1 MKQTNMKNHNF
12 AVIMAGGVGSRFWP
26 VSTQQNPKQFQ
37 DILGCGET
45 LIQSTFRRLKRIVP
59 FNQIYILTN
68 AAYKETVLKQLPE
81 IDEQQLVLE
90 PAMRNTAPCIL
101 LAAMKIF
108 KIDSEARMLV
118 APSDHWIQNMEE
130 FQADM
135 ELAFQM
141 AGESDKLVTFG
152 IKPSMPSTGFGYIQY
167 QPSSEEEIYKV
178 DRFIEKPDFQ
188 TAVAFLLTGN
198 YLWNSGIF
206 VWKASVILQQFRVY
220 LPVMYLL
227 FSQGEEFYNTEKE
240 QDFVNSEFEKAEN
253 ISIDYGIIEKAA
265 EVYVIPASFSWNDLG
280 TWGSIQGELPQD
292 TAGNTV
298 VNSRF
303 IARNSE
309 GNIVR
314 TTAEKIV
321 FMEGLKDYMVLEDEG
336 VLLIVPKKKEQE
348 IKLIR
353 QQVMQ
358 QYGTQ
363 LG

>member
-1 MKQTNMKNHNF
+1 
-12 AVIMAGGVGSRFWP
+12 
-26 VSTQQNPKQFQ
+26 
-37 DILGCGET
+37 
-45 LIQSTFRRLKRIVP
+45 
-59 FNQIYILTN
+59 
-68 AAYKETVLKQLPE
+68 
-81 IDEQQLVLE
+81 
-90 PAMRNTAPCIL
+90 
-101 LAAMKIF
+101 
-108 KIDSEARMLV
+108 
-118 APSDHWIQNMEE
+118 
-130 FQADM
+130 
-135 ELAFQM
+135 
-141 AGESDKLVTFG
+141 
-152 IKPSMPSTGFGYIQY
+152 MPSTGFGYIQY

-240 QDFVNSEFEKAEN
+240 QDFVNSKFEKAEN